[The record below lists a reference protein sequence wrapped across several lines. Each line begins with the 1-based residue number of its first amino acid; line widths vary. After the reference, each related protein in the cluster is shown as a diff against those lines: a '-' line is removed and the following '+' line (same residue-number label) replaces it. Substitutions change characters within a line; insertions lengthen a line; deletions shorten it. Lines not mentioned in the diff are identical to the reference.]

1 MKKLLCYVGIIVLLG
16 LVLFPPILRITLPD
30 KKKVKKQE
38 VITSNIL
45 SCQNDLFVIKSRY
58 ENKKVKMIVIKKML
72 LNEEDSNISNKS
84 SNLIKIFDKLK
95 ENNNVVINSLDDGD
109 VILIDFSVSEP
120 KTFNINYLTQDLDE
134 QKLYYENEQLVC
146 SIG

>member
-45 SCQNDLFVIKSRY
+45 SCQNDLFVVKASY
-58 ENKKVKMIVIKKML
+58 ENKKVKMIVIKKL
-72 LNEEDSNISNKS
+72 LLEEDNNSDKSINLMQAFNKS
-84 SNLIKIFDKLK
+84 K
-95 ENNNVVINSLDDGD
+95 ENSNVIVNSLDDGE
-109 VILIDFSVSEP
+109 VISIDFSVSDPE
-120 KTFNINYLTQDLDE
+120 TFNISYLTQDLDE
-134 QKLYYENEQLVC
+134 QKSYYENEQLVC
-146 SIG
+146 SIR